1 MGIKKAQLRI
11 ESVTEPLEVMFNP
24 ESYNL
29 SFSAAYSEKRV
40 AGLDGPISQYIAGD
54 SQTLDMTLFFDTYE
68 PPSLAKPREGGTDVT
83 KLTRKLAE
91 LVYIK
96 GSLHRP
102 PKVTF
107 QWGGL
112 QFSGVVT
119 NVKQTCTMFLA
130 DGMPVRARVEV
141 TFKSLLDVKASKM
154 VSPFESPDRTKVR
167 TIHQGEQLWNYAWDE
182 YGDIEQW
189 RAIARE
195 NGIMNPLDLVP
206 GQRIKLPA
214 L

>member
-1 MGIKKAQLRI
+1 MGIKKAQLLI
-11 ESVTEPLEVMFNP
+11 EDVKEPMKVMFNP

-29 SFSAAYSEKRV
+29 SFSAAYSEKKV

-54 SQTLDMTLFFDTYE
+54 SQTLDMTLFFDTYI
-68 PPSLAKPREGGTDVT
+68 PPSITNPAESGTDVT
-83 KLTRKLAE
+83 KLTRKLAA
-91 LVYIK
+91 LVFIK

-107 QWGGL
+107 KWGGL
-112 QFSGVVT
+112 RFSGVVT
-119 NVKQTCTMFLA
+119 NVKQICTMFLS
-130 DGMPVRARVEV
+130 DGMPVRAKVDI
-141 TFKSLLDVKASKM
+141 TFKSLLDVKKSKM

-167 TIHQGEQLWNYAWDE
+167 MVHEGEQLWNFAWDE
-182 YGDIEQW
+182 YGDAEQW

-195 NGIMNPLDLVP
+195 NGIMNPLEIMP
-206 GQRIKLPA
+206 GQKLKLPA